1 MQAITSA
8 GIVYSIA
15 RACSR
20 DQIVQCS
27 CDNTYRSPPE
37 DGDFQW
43 GGCGDN
49 LEHGYNYA
57 RRLSAQA
64 LTNDASSLLNEHN
77 SEAGRLVS
85 CYDNFLID
93 CSQIHWAPNKRLA
106 LVSFWLC
113 PKSMPSNRACYCS
126 TFSHY

>member
-1 MQAITSA
+1 MFTDTRETAYVQAITSA

-20 DQIVQCS
+20 DEIDQCS
-27 CDNTYRSPPE
+27 CDNVVRTVPD

-49 LEHGYNYA
+49 LEHGYKYA
-57 RRLSAQA
+57 KRFTAGAQLFA
-64 LTNDASSLLNEHN
+64 SDASNLMNEHN

-85 CYDNFLID
+85 ED
-93 CSQIHWAPNKRLA
+93 
-106 LVSFWLC
+106 
-113 PKSMPSNRACYCS
+113 
-126 TFSHY
+126 

>member
-15 RACSR
+15 RSCSR
-20 DQIVQCS
+20 EEIRQCS
-27 CDNTYRSPPE
+27 CDNTDRTAPE
-37 DGDFQW
+37 DGEFQW

-57 RRLSAQA
+57 RRFSGYAISG
-64 LTNDASSLLNEHN
+64 DASSLLNDHN

-85 CYDNFLID
+85 KRNKIDTLTNVACTFNPYYLDYVCYTVNNMVT
-93 CSQIHWAPNKRLA
+93 PTVKR
-106 LVSFWLC
+106 
-113 PKSMPSNRACYCS
+113 
-126 TFSHY
+126 

>member
-20 DQIVQCS
+20 DRIDQCS
-27 CDNTYRSPPE
+27 CDNTDRTAPE
-37 DGDFQW
+37 DGEFQW

-57 RRLSAQA
+57 RRFSTQVAA
-64 LTNDASSLLNEHN
+64 SDGSSLLNEHN

-85 CYDNFLID
+85 KKLEI
-93 CSQIHWAPNKRLA
+93 P
-106 LVSFWLC
+106 
-113 PKSMPSNRACYCS
+113 
-126 TFSHY
+126 

>member
-1 MQAITSA
+1 MYVIVNNVMFYTGTKETSYVQAMTSA

-20 DQIVQCS
+20 EKIDQCS
-27 CDNTYRSPPE
+27 CDNKERTAPE
-37 DGDFQW
+37 DKEFQW

-49 LEHGYNYA
+49 LEHGYSYA
-57 RRLSAQA
+57 KKFSAQA

-85 CYDNFLID
+85 EMNRKFLGNYVKPF
-93 CSQIHWAPNKRLA
+93 C
-106 LVSFWLC
+106 V
-113 PKSMPSNRACYCS
+113 
-126 TFSHY
+126 